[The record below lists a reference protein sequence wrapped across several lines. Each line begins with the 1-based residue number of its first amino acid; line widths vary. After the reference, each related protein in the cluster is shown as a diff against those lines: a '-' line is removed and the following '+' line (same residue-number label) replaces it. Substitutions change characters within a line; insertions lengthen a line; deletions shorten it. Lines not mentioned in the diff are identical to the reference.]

1 MTIKEQIDP
10 AVESLDR
17 ALVNRSSAISLT
29 ECEVSFHLTML
40 SARPR

>member
-17 ALVNRSSAISLT
+17 ALVNRSAISLT
-29 ECEVSFHLTML
+29 ECEVSFHLTIL
-40 SARPR
+40 STRPR